1 MNNGKKYIIYLQKVK
16 NIIDLLVEYDYMV
29 SFMKTKCSKTAKTR
43 TQKRAKRTRRKLKR
57 AALDVFSNKV
67 VDAATVEEI
76 TEKADLGK
84 GTLYQHF
91 DDKEQM
97 VVTLVEEAIEHLI
110 DKIRS
115 YEDAPETLD
124 EMLEHLLDTHY
135 EFYVESKEEFILL
148 FQGKLLLKLE
158 SEATEELEEPYL
170 RYLEELEEQLAMYL
184 SPRIAPQKIR
194 RLACAV
200 AGFVFGFLSFAMIG
214 MDSDEIQTSIKPL
227 RRAFVRSLSVF
238 LGR

>member
-1 MNNGKKYIIYLQKVK
+1 MNAKLKKSTK
-16 NIIDLLVEYDYMV
+16 NR
-29 SFMKTKCSKTAKTR
+29 A
-43 TQKRAKRTRRKLKR
+43 QKRASRTRRKLKE
-57 AALDVFSNKV
+57 AALDVFSEKS

-91 DDKEQM
+91 EDKEEI
-97 VVTLVEEAIEHLI
+97 VITLVEEAVEHLI
-110 DKIRS
+110 EILRAYS
-115 YEDAPETLD
+115 SEPQTLE
-124 EMLEHLLDTHY
+124 EMLEHLLNAHY
-135 EFYVESKEEFILL
+135 EFSVEAKEEFMLL

-158 SEATEELEEPYL
+158 SETLDELEQPYL
-170 RYLEELEEQLAMYL
+170 NYLKEIENLVSGYL
-184 SPRIAPQKIR
+184 SPRIDPLKIR

-214 MDSDEIQTSIKPL
+214 MTPDEIQTSIKPL
-227 RRAFVRSLSVF
+227 RRVFVDCLVTF